1 MPTLHQITP
10 FVPVKN
16 LDKTVEF
23 YIEYL
28 NFDCTFKADNYAFL
42 RHDQVAIRIVEVDD
56 DIDLS
61 VPERQNSFYIDVTDI
76 DTLYEGL
83 APKLETLP
91 KGRVRAPFNQD
102 YGQREFHVIDEDC
115 TLIFFGEGIKQT

>member
-10 FVPVKN
+10 FIPVKS
-16 LDKTVEF
+16 LDNAVDF
-23 YIEYL
+23 YSKYL
-28 NFDCTFKADNYAFL
+28 KFSCTFKADNYAFL
-42 RHDQVAIRIVEVDD
+42 RHDQIAIRIVQVDD

-76 DTLYEGL
+76 DALYVS
-83 APKLETLP
+83 LEAELSTLP
-91 KGRVRAPFNQD
+91 QGRVRAPFNQD

-115 TLIFFGEGIKQT
+115 TLIFLGEGIKQA

>member
-10 FVPVKN
+10 FIPVKS
-16 LDKTVEF
+16 LDNAVDF
-23 YIEYL
+23 YSKYL
-28 NFDCTFKADNYAFL
+28 KFNCTFKADNYAFL
-42 RHDQVAIRIVEVDD
+42 RHDQIAIRIVQVDD

-76 DTLYEGL
+76 DPLYES
-83 APKLETLP
+83 LEAELSTLP
-91 KGRVRAPFNQD
+91 QGRVRAPFNQD

-115 TLIFFGEGIKQT
+115 TLVFFGEAIKQA